1 MAQDGPML
9 AKDGPRW
16 PKEGRNNPKTWNI
29 LTILS
34 SIAREIF
41 IYLKNPEFE
50 LKNYLAFR
58 KDRKLRIPPSS
69 SQSTGCL
76 FPSAYFEK

>member
-34 SIAREIF
+34 SIARGIF

-50 LKNYLAFR
+50 LKL
-58 KDRKLRIPPSS
+58 P
-69 SQSTGCL
+69 CL
-76 FPSAYFEK
+76 

>member
-29 LTILS
+29 LTIPS
-34 SIAREIF
+34 STAREIF

-50 LKNYLAFR
+50 LKITLPLGGIEN
-58 KDRKLRIPPSS
+58 
-69 SQSTGCL
+69 
-76 FPSAYFEK
+76 